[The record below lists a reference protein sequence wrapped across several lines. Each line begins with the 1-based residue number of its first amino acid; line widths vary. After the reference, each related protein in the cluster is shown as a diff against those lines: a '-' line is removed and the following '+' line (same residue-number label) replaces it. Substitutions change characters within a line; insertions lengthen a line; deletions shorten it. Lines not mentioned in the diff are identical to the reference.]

1 MAPFPG
7 KTAAVE
13 LNHLEIRQ
21 LKINQAELSQAQKKH
36 LKALAHHL
44 KPVLLIG
51 QHGLTQGVLD
61 EMAITLDHHELIKV
75 KISVGDREERDQVI
89 DQMAQA
95 SGASLVHRIGNMAIF
110 FRRNPKQPKIA
121 LPSG

>member
-1 MAPFPG
+1 M
-7 KTAAVE
+7 
-13 LNHLEIRQ
+13 
-21 LKINQAELSQAQKKH
+21 
-36 LKALAHHL
+36 
-44 KPVLLIG
+44 
-51 QHGLTQGVLD
+51 
-61 EMAITLDHHELIKV
+61 
-75 KISVGDREERDQVI
+75 